1 VPRLLPVVNTCTY
14 KTAPY
19 QASNRPKPSKTV
31 QNRPKQVKK
40 VKIIRDLQCMVCQ
53 DAAVQEYMLERTLT
67 VDDADWPT
75 CPECA
80 GKLTATPVAPRFS
93 LLGGGWADSGYS
105 STSKKTK

>member
-1 VPRLLPVVNTCTY
+1 
-14 KTAPY
+14 
-19 QASNRPKPSKTV
+19 
-31 QNRPKQVKK
+31 
-40 VKIIRDLQCMVCQ
+40 MVCQ
-53 DAAVQEYMLERTLT
+53 DAAVQEYMIERTLT